1 MSILFKYILVI
12 FIFLQSHS
20 HSSIKNKIIANVED
34 QIISS
39 YDLKSKIRTTLVLSD
54 QAISQ
59 ESVNKTKNQA
69 LVSLIN
75 YKIKKNE
82 ILKFKIQTNNQAV
95 NDHLQKISSKFKTDK
110 KGLEEFF
117 KINNLNF
124 KLYLDEIETEYAW
137 QRLIFQLYSNKI
149 NINESEVEDELSK
162 IINNKTNLTEYNLSE
177 IEVLLPDGQNN
188 KGRINEISEQ
198 IIKIGFENTATKFS
212 TSTSAFNEGKLGW
225 ISSKS
230 LSKKILNIIKELK
243 KGEISKPII
252 QSNTV
257 TFLKLLD
264 TKTSEFKSSDLER
277 IKKQIIEKKN
287 NELLN
292 LFSNNHLSKIK
303 NSSFIQIK

>member
-1 MSILFKYILVI
+1 MAILFKYILVI

-162 IINNKTNLTEYNLSE
+162 IINNKTNLTEYSLSE

-212 TSTSAFNEGKLGW
+212 TSTSALNEGKLGW